1 MVSLSRRVSSEVLS
15 GIDLRAVLSV
25 AAGVVLCM
33 RVLLDLLLDGDVL
46 LLDLLDVDAGA
57 SGSPSRWPRAPS
69 RGPRTPCFCP
79 HLFAWLS
86 LRAAQKLMEVPF
98 WHPWVIYFAQRELGR
113 AG

>member
-57 SGSPSRWPRAPS
+57 FGSPSRRRRTPS
-69 RGPRTPCFCP
+69 RGRCSPCMCP
-79 HLFAWLS
+79 LLFAAL
-86 LRAAQKLMEVPF
+86 LIRAP
-98 WHPWVIYFAQRELGR
+98 
-113 AG
+113 

>member
-1 MVSLSRRVSSEVLS
+1 M
-15 GIDLRAVLSV
+15 
-25 AAGVVLCM
+25 AAGVVL
-33 RVLLDLLLDGDVL
+33 RVQVLLDLLFDGDVL

-57 SGSPSRWPRAPS
+57 SGSPSRRPRAPS
-69 RGPRTPCFCP
+69 RGRRTPCFCP
-79 HLFAWLS
+79 HVFARLP